1 MMMMTMMETA
11 QNYEQIGRFIYGL
24 QRAGFLLGLLTERIG
39 KPPRP
44 EEASRLADNAAE
56 ADVLFAR
63 LPASD
68 AVKAEFS
75 ALMRS
80 LAALAGQLDRVAELA
95 PEDIAASADSADA
108 AVAAL
113 PQFRAIADHL
123 LGGP

>member
-1 MMMMTMMETA
+1 LIKMMKTE
-11 QNYEQIGRFIYGL
+11 QNEEQAGRCIYGL
-24 QRAGFLLGLLTERIG
+24 QRAGSLLALLAERMG
-39 KPPRP
+39 KP
-44 EEASRLADNAAE
+44 LAPTQSDLAVNAAE
-56 ADVLFAR
+56 ADVMFAR

-80 LAALAGQLDRVAELA
+80 LASLSAQRDRWSELEPEEMTACHAEVA
-95 PEDIAASADSADA
+95 A
-108 AVAAL
+108 AVVAL